1 MPAGA
6 RSSRY
11 RRRAAA
17 VIPSYGV
24 DYTEKGVQ
32 QMCDYFNRIGK
43 IASEYGL
50 KLGYHNHSGEF
61 AKLKDSDKVMW
72 EYLVEHTDPSYVFFE
87 LDVYWCTK
95 GGKDPVAYLKKYP
108 NRVRMLHVKDDFVI
122 GASGTIDFES
132 IFKQFYANGMKD
144 YVVEIEIPGWLREEH
159 NAAGEKL
166 SDEEIMER
174 MFDAAKQSAKYLS
187 KAKFVK

>member
-1 MPAGA
+1 M
-6 RSSRY
+6 R
-11 RRRAAA
+11 
-17 VIPSYGV
+17 
-24 DYTEKGVQ
+24 T
-32 QMCDYFNRIGK
+32 
-43 IASEYGL
+43 
-50 KLGYHNHSGEF
+50 
-61 AKLKDSDKVMW
+61 
-72 EYLVEHTDPSYVFFE
+72 
-87 LDVYWCTK
+87 
-95 GGKDPVAYLKKYP
+95 
-108 NRVRMLHVKDDFVI
+108 LHVKDDFVI